1 MKTQQA
7 YATLP
12 HVADFITWL
21 AAELDSKTLF
31 KHEYIDRRNGAK
43 WSCESLFGAYESYR
57 WNFPANDRLGYK
69 SGISS
74 AANAGALEALRE
86 DIIAAG
92 SDDAPMLQAA
102 IDVMA
107 WGGVTARNVDWLKA
121 NKNGLGRT
129 IQAVQSALMT
139 GDEHSPVLRS
149 KALRFNSGMTKVYSL
164 LCPGICI
171 YDSRVAAG
179 LGALVVE
186 YCKAH
191 ALDKVP
197 DALCFPW
204 AAAKE
209 GTNAVALKRRNPST
223 RTLHFKRLRSG
234 SHHAR
239 WNLRASYVLNQVAER
254 ARLLDTQFRNVEQPE
269 NIRMAIEN
277 SLFMRGYD
285 LGAENL

>member
-12 HVADFITWL
+12 HVTGFITWL

-31 KHEYIDRRNGAK
+31 KHEYIDRRNAAK
-43 WSCESLFGAYESYR
+43 WSCDSLFGAYESYR
-57 WNFPANDRLGYK
+57 WNFPGNERLGYT
-69 SGISS
+69 SGMSS
-74 AANAGALEALRE
+74 AANASALGALRE

-92 SDDAPMLQAA
+92 HDDALVLQAA

-121 NKNGLGRT
+121 NEQGLGRT
-129 IQAVQSALMT
+129 IQTVRSALMT
-139 GDEHSPVLRS
+139 GDEHSPVLQS
-149 KALRFNSGMTKVYSL
+149 KALRFNSGMTKVYAL

-179 LGALVVE
+179 LGALVVQ
-186 YCKAH
+186 YCKAN
-191 ALDKVP
+191 ALTKVP

-209 GTNAVALKRRNPST
+209 GKNAVAPKRRNPST
-223 RTLHFKRLRSG
+223 GTLHFKRLRSG
-234 SHHAR
+234 AHHAR
-239 WNLRASYVLNQVAER
+239 WNLRASHVLNQVAER
-254 ARLLDTQFRNVEQPE
+254 ALTLDTPFRNIEQSE
-269 NIRMAIEN
+269 DIRLAIEN

-285 LGAENL
+285 LGAQSL

>member
-12 HVADFITWL
+12 HVAGFIAWL
-21 AAELDSKTLF
+21 ATELDSNTLF
-31 KHEYIDRRNGAK
+31 KHEYVDRRNATK
-43 WSCESLFGAYESYR
+43 WSCDSLFGAYKSYH
-57 WNFPANDRLGYK
+57 WNFPGNKRLGYNP
-69 SGISS
+69 GTSS
-74 AANAGALEALRE
+74 AANAEALNALRV
-86 DIIAAG
+86 DLVAAG
-92 SDDAPMLQAA
+92 NDDTLVLQAA

-186 YCKAH
+186 YCKAN
-191 ALDKVP
+191 ALAKVP

-209 GTNAVALKRRNPST
+209 GANAVAPKRRNPST

-239 WNLRASYVLNQVAER
+239 WNLRASFVLNQVAER
-254 ARLLDTQFRNVEQPE
+254 ARLLDTPFRNVEQPE

-285 LGAENL
+285 LGAESL

>member
-12 HVADFITWL
+12 HVTDFITWL

-31 KHEYIDRRNGAK
+31 KHEYVDRRNAAK
-43 WSCESLFGAYESYR
+43 WSCESLYDAYKSYR
-57 WNFPANDRLGYK
+57 WNFPGNDRLGYK

-74 AANAGALEALRE
+74 AANAGALKALRE

-92 SDDAPMLQAA
+92 SDDALVLQAT

-121 NKNGLGRT
+121 NKHGLGRT

-139 GDEHSPVLRS
+139 GDEHSPVLQS

-186 YCKAH
+186 YCKAIKV
-191 ALDKVP
+191 AKVP

-209 GTNAVALKRRNPST
+209 GTNAVAPKRRNPST
-223 RTLHFKRLRSG
+223 GTLHFKRLRSG

-239 WNLRASYVLNQVAER
+239 WNLRASYVLNQLAER
-254 ARLLDTQFRNVEQPE
+254 ARVLDTPFRLVEQPVD
-269 NIRMAIEN
+269 IRLAIEN

-285 LGAENL
+285 LGAESL